1 MKLPKYVR
9 LRNNTLFYQRDYPSS
24 FIRKYGYKTYTRTL
38 KLKHSQHTEAELHAA
53 VANATEGYEL
63 AIKMYSNTDPSVFTD
78 TELDKAAA
86 EWIEKKGYR
95 HGEFADDQDWQDVA
109 EEIEP
114 ELDEPNDAM
123 KTEEVFYHGKE
134 PVFTTRQEVM
144 RRAYKALT
152 SHTAHKPVTVSD
164 AWKEYVGIK
173 NIDITSDEGKGK
185 TEHGRHLRVIACI
198 GDIPLNMPNSNRLLR
213 EGFLRYYY
221 ENKDKKKP
229 QSIKRESAKT
239 IAAINYKLKNIGAG
253 YKLDNIFSDIDDA
266 PSNKK
271 SVLEK
276 AHRIHVVLNALQE
289 IERPHLAVMVLL
301 MMQTGAMFSE
311 IQRLDAKTVQK
322 NLKGPLPVVVIGE
335 ESVKTKT
342 EERRRIVPIVFGA
355 EYVINHIAETVKFL
369 NTGKS
374 PTTNASHLLKKY
386 VNKTLKTVGYS
397 AHCFRHTL
405 AAAGVE
411 KNIQGRHLA
420 TICGWSGKDVGL
432 SKHALNYGAEYLMTD
447 EGLLQVKESA
457 LKLHGEILTAIEQHS
472 DPNIVPISKAK

>member
-1 MKLPKYVR
+1 
-9 LRNNTLFYQRDYPSS
+9 
-24 FIRKYGYKTYTRTL
+24 
-38 KLKHSQHTEAELHAA
+38 
-53 VANATEGYEL
+53 
-63 AIKMYSNTDPSVFTD
+63 
-78 TELDKAAA
+78 
-86 EWIEKKGYR
+86 
-95 HGEFADDQDWQDVA
+95 
-109 EEIEP
+109 
-114 ELDEPNDAM
+114 
-123 KTEEVFYHGKE
+123 
-134 PVFTTRQEVM
+134 
-144 RRAYKALT
+144 
-152 SHTAHKPVTVSD
+152 
-164 AWKEYVGIK
+164 
-173 NIDITSDEGKGK
+173 
-185 TEHGRHLRVIACI
+185 
-198 GDIPLNMPNSNRLLR
+198 MPNSNRLLR

-289 IERPHLAVMVLL
+289 KEKPHLAAIALL

-386 VNKTLKTVGYS
+386 INKTLNTEGYS

-420 TICGWSGKDVGL
+420 TICGWSGKDIGL

-447 EGLLQVKESA
+447 EGLLQVKDSA
-457 LKLHGEILTAIEQHS
+457 LKLHQEILTAIDQHS